1 MCTCGA
7 ERNVGRAGR
16 STGARKLIHDAV
28 PSAERA
34 LQEILG
40 GKGKQG
46 KNKKE
51 GATARLKSA
60 AALWI
65 KTGLDLEQEL

>member
-1 MCTCGA
+1 MGA
-7 ERNVGRAGR
+7 QQ
-16 STGARKLIHDAV
+16 LIHDLV

-34 LQEILG
+34 LQDILG

-46 KNKKE
+46 KSKKE
-51 GATARLKSA
+51 GAAARLKSA